1 MISAE
6 QVYRNAAA
14 VHLPIGFKGMLKVK
28 RAISLLM
35 LCAVLVCC
43 CGCNWNPFVGKRP
56 PDYGDGVWICE
67 EPKITYTVKMKY
79 DEEQKMDIPESY
91 AVTYIDGNE
100 VLLDFGFIGNAIR
113 VYELKSIEPKEY
125 IGEIFLNGTC
135 KFSETKFTV
144 KVDTEL
150 DNLFDGQYDE
160 LVFVRQE
167 DEQAN

>member
-1 MISAE
+1 
-6 QVYRNAAA
+6 
-14 VHLPIGFKGMLKVK
+14 
-28 RAISLLM
+28 
-35 LCAVLVCC
+35 
-43 CGCNWNPFVGKRP
+43 
-56 PDYGDGVWICE
+56 
-67 EPKITYTVKMKY
+67 MKY

-91 AVTYIDGNE
+91 AATYIDGNE
-100 VLLDFGFIGNAIR
+100 VLLDFGFIGYAIR

-150 DNLFDGQYDE
+150 DILFDGQYDE

-167 DEQAN
+167 DEQVD

>member
-1 MISAE
+1 
-6 QVYRNAAA
+6 
-14 VHLPIGFKGMLKVK
+14 MLKVLK
-28 RAISLLM
+28 KKITFIFTVSILL
-35 LCAVLVCC
+35 CTS
-43 CGCNWNPFVGKRP
+43 GCNWNPFVGKRP

-144 KVDTEL
+144 KVNTEL

-167 DEQAN
+167 DEQAD

>member
-1 MISAE
+1 
-6 QVYRNAAA
+6 
-14 VHLPIGFKGMLKVK
+14 MLKVLK
-28 RAISLLM
+28 KKITFIFTVSILLCIS
-35 LCAVLVCC
+35 
-43 CGCNWNPFVGKRP
+43 GCNWNPLVGKRP
-56 PDYGDGVWICE
+56 PDYGDSVWICE

-150 DNLFDGQYDE
+150 DILFDGQYDE

-167 DEQAN
+167 DEQTD

>member
-1 MISAE
+1 
-6 QVYRNAAA
+6 
-14 VHLPIGFKGMLKVK
+14 MLKVLK
-28 RAISLLM
+28 KKITFIFTVSILLCIS
-35 LCAVLVCC
+35 
-43 CGCNWNPFVGKRP
+43 GCNWNPFVGKRP
-56 PDYGDGVWICE
+56 PDYGDSVWICE

-79 DEEQKMDIPESY
+79 DEEEKMDIPESY

-113 VYELKSIEPKEY
+113 VYELKSIKPKEY

-150 DNLFDGQYDE
+150 DNLFDGRYDE

-167 DEQAN
+167 DEQTD